1 MTRKYVFGPIN
12 SRRLGV
18 SLGVDLVP
26 LKVCPLDC
34 VYCEARAT
42 TLLTMERKE
51 YVPVDAVLEE
61 LDRTLS
67 ASPQLDYV
75 TFSGSGEP
83 TLNSRIGDVIRF
95 VKERYPQYKVCLLT
109 NGLLLGDPELQA
121 DLAQLDLLIPSL
133 DGSNAAE
140 YEAVNR
146 PVSSMPF
153 DKFVAALKDYLPRA
167 PMPVYLELFIMPG
180 VNDSD
185 SSIARFAELIRNFKV
200 DRIQL
205 NTLDRP
211 GAVPD
216 LKCADEETVKRFI
229 AGLKDVS
236 RIEAVGKYSYLTAVS

>member
-1 MTRKYVFGPIN
+1 MMRKYVFGPIN

-42 TLLTMERKE
+42 TVLTMERKE
-51 YVPVDAVLEE
+51 YVPVDRVLEE
-61 LDRTLS
+61 LEDTLS
-67 ASPQLDYV
+67 KAPQLDYI

-83 TLNSRIGDVIRF
+83 TLNSRIGDVVTF
-95 VKERYPQYKVCLLT
+95 LKSRYPQYKVCLLT
-109 NGLLLGDPELQA
+109 NGLLLGDANLQA
-121 DLAQLDLLIPSL
+121 EIAGIDLFIPSL

-153 DKFVAALKDYLPRA
+153 EKFLAALKDYLPKA
-167 PMPVYLELFIMPG
+167 PMPVYLELFILPG
-180 VNDSD
+180 VNDSAE
-185 SSIARFAELIRNFKV
+185 SVARFADIIKDLQVDKV
-200 DRIQL
+200 QL

-211 GAVPD
+211 GAVQD
-216 LKCADEETVKRFI
+216 LKCADEATVIRFI
-229 AGLKDVS
+229 NGLKSITTV
-236 RIEAVGKYSYLTAVS
+236 EAVGRYSYLNR

>member
-1 MTRKYVFGPIN
+1 MTRKYVFGPVS

-26 LKVCPLDC
+26 LKSCPLDC
-34 VYCEARAT
+34 IYCEARAT

-51 YVPVDAVLEE
+51 YVPVDRVIEE
-61 LDRTLS
+61 LNDILVT
-67 ASPQLDYV
+67 APELDFI

-95 VKERYPQYKVCLLT
+95 VKRDFPQYKICLLT
-109 NGLLLGDPELQA
+109 NGLLLGDRELQA
-121 DLAQLDLLIPSL
+121 DIAGIDLLIPSL

-140 YEAVNR
+140 YEKINR

-153 DKFVAALKDYLPRA
+153 EKFTGILKDYLPQA
-167 PMPVYLELFIMPG
+167 PMPVHLELFIVPG
-180 VNDSD
+180 VNDSEM
-185 SSIARFAELIRNFKV
+185 SIARFAELIRTLKV

-211 GAVPD
+211 GAVAD
-216 LKCADEETVKRFI
+216 IECADEATVLRFI
-229 AGLKDVS
+229 RGLASVAAVD
-236 RIEAVGKYSYLTAVS
+236 AVGKYSYLTGK